1 MKYCS
6 TLTRLR
12 RHYLTDKRDYS
23 VVETL
28 PGMPEMASVWLD
40 PPYTI
45 DILHPSCNIWLIR
58 FGMAT

>member
-23 VVETL
+23 VVERFQ
-28 PGMPEMASVWLD
+28 GMPEMASVWLD
-40 PPYTI
+40 APTQ
-45 DILHPSCNIWLIR
+45 LI
-58 FGMAT
+58 FCTGHATFS